1 MTKFKLALRKL
12 SMRPVPVPVQPGTA
26 EGMHA
31 EGQIIHSLF
40 ISRKY

>member
-1 MTKFKLALRKL
+1 MATLTKFKLALRKL
-12 SMRPVPVPVQPGTA
+12 SMRPVQPGTA